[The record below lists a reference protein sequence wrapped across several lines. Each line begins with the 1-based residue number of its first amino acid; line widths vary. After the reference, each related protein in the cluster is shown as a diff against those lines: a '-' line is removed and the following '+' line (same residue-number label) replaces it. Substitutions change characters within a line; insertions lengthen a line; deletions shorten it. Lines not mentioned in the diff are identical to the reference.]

1 MKKLFSTITTLLV
14 ALAIVMFPLDHVWAE
29 GLALS
34 VSASSI
40 NIEDT
45 VTVTIDIP
53 SGYGATVAVSYNNSV
68 LEYVSSS
75 LTANA
80 NAGTVLLN
88 LGDAMGFA
96 NTATVTFK
104 GISAGSSNLSA
115 NCTVAGNAEGD
126 SVELTGASGSVVV
139 ENAVTEPDEPQQPG
153 TGDGQENNNNASEN
167 NNAGN
172 DNSGNAGT
180 GSSDDNTA
188 SEPRKSADNSLSTLT
203 LSEGTLSPEFKY
215 NTIRYTATVDYDVT
229 SVQVTAKTS
238 NKKATIESMTGNENL
253 KVGENDIKIV
263 VKAENGVS
271 VTYTVV
277 VTRLAEGQS
286 GANQEPDI
294 PVDNPAEDPGESGG
308 EQQPEDPAEGDD
320 GESLAAGTFEID
332 GEIFHMVPVIPAGLI
347 PENFSVSTVMVGGA
361 EYQQLV
367 FDVNPALVL
376 IYLENE
382 DQTQADFYVYLESLG
397 MLFDYVRFLSGQGFI
412 IPLTPPVDL
421 IPDGCPQN
429 DLVFSNGKTV
439 TAYQYITN
447 PGSGEE
453 DFYLVYAINSLGEL
467 GWYQFDIKESTY
479 QRYVVR
485 TVTEVQ
491 NVEVSDGVS
500 DSEYEKLS
508 LELSQQKTKNHLII
522 CIFVFVIVI
531 LLIIILTI
539 AIAKRDGGYDDEEED
554 EEDEDG
560 DDEDEVVIPR
570 RNKRRAVDDEEE
582 ELSGG
587 KSLKERFMDFFLEDE
602 EDEEAEKQ
610 EAEKQQDN
618 EESGKAQTQE
628 TDEEDAKAV
637 EEDSFDEEDDEP
649 IRKPKKK
656 KAHLLEYLGM
666 DDDVPL
672 DYEADQELDEDEEDT
687 RAAKKKK
694 KYGLRKGNKKEKDIE
709 FIDLD

>member
-14 ALAIVMFPLDHVWAE
+14 ALAIVMFPLDSVWAE

-34 VSASSI
+34 VSASTI

-45 VTVTIDIP
+45 VTVTVDIP
-53 SGYGATVAVSYNNSV
+53 SGYGATVAVSYNSSV
-68 LEYVSSS
+68 LEYTSSS
-75 LTANA
+75 VTANA

-126 SVELTGASGSVVV
+126 SVELTGASGSVIV
-139 ENAVTEPDEPQQPG
+139 ENAVTEPEEPEQP
-153 TGDGQENNNNASEN
+153 ENGGNSEN
-167 NNAGN
+167 NNSQNGDEGN
-172 DNSGNAGT
+172 TGT
-180 GSSDDNTA
+180 GSAENNNTA

-286 GANQEPDI
+286 GENQEPDV
-294 PVDNPAEDPGESGG
+294 PVDNPVEDPGESSG
-308 EQQPEDPAEGDD
+308 EQQPENPAEGDD

-332 GEIFHMVPVIPAGLI
+332 GEIFHMVSVIPAGLI

-376 IYLENE
+376 VYLENE
-382 DQTQADFYVYLESLG
+382 DQTKADFYVYLESLG
-397 MLFDYVRFLSGQGFI
+397 MLFDYVRFISGQGFI

-429 DLVFSNGKTV
+429 DLVFSNGKNV
-439 TAYQYITN
+439 TAYQYITK

-491 NVEVSDGVS
+491 NVEASGGVS
-500 DSEYEKLS
+500 DSEYEQLS

-539 AIAKRDGGYDDEEED
+539 AIAKKDGGYDEDDED
-554 EEDEDG
+554 EEDED
-560 DDEDEVVIPR
+560 DEEEVLIPHK
-570 RNKRRAVDDEEE
+570 NKRKPVDDEEE
-582 ELSGG
+582 EVLGG

-602 EDEEAEKQ
+602 EEEEAEEPQHSERPRKEQPRKADEEAE
-610 EAEKQQDN
+610 A
-618 EESGKAQTQE
+618 A
-628 TDEEDAKAV
+628 

-672 DYEADQELDEDEEDT
+672 DYEAEQELDEDEEIEEDT
-687 RAAKKKK
+687 KAVKKKK
-694 KYGLRKGNKKEKDIE
+694 KNGLRKGNKTEKDIE